1 MTTKTSCDHES
12 THFFFLHLALIFTSV
27 HVLLLRFFF
36 LFIIYYYVIFNS
48 INLNI

>member
-12 THFFFLHLALIFTSV
+12 THFFFASGSDIYISTSAITEG
-27 HVLLLRFFF
+27 FF